1 MVNFLKKRLQV
12 FVSSTYLD
20 LKQERQAA
28 VSAILTSG
36 HIPAGMELFT
46 AGDESQMTVIK
57 QWIDESDVFLL
68 ILGSRYGSIE
78 PETGKS
84 YTHLE
89 YDYALSQNKPLFAC
103 VINNRAIDERVKTLG
118 ISFLEQDNPQK
129 LKEFREFTLT
139 KLSGFWS
146 DTKDIQ
152 LEVIKALQDFSR
164 REDLTGWVKGNEAIN
179 PVALTEE
186 LTRLSQ
192 ENASLRQ
199 ENQELKK
206 QDNTSL
212 NSSQLGISHEQMKQ
226 ILENYSINRE
236 NVVLSLS
243 SNTER
248 NLDKYELKKQ
258 KKIANLLDMFLMLS
272 DSLILG
278 ERSFEPDEV
287 SLDERGIYNSYLLK
301 LCEKNL
307 VYKEKNG
314 RFYIK
319 DEGSQFLNW
328 LEYQELNK

>member
-20 LKQERQAA
+20 LKQERQTA

-46 AGDESQMTVIK
+46 AGDKSQMMVIK

-89 YDYALSQNKPLFAC
+89 YDYALSQDKPLFAC
-103 VINNRAIDERVKTLG
+103 VINNRAINDRVKKLG
-118 ISFLEQDNPQK
+118 RSCLEQDNPQK

-139 KLSGFWS
+139 KPSGFWS

-152 LEVIKALQDFSR
+152 LEIMKALQNFAR
-164 REDLTGWVKGNEAIN
+164 REDLTGWVKGDESVDT
-179 PVALTEE
+179 VALTEE

-199 ENQELKK
+199 EK
-206 QDNTSL
+206 QLLPAGSGSGEAL
-212 NSSQLGISHEQMKQ
+212 NSNQLGISYEQMKS
-226 ILENYSINRE
+226 ILENYVIKKEDIILQLPE
-236 NVVLSLS
+236 N
-243 SNTER
+243 
-248 NLDKYELKKQ
+248 LKKQ
-258 KKIANLLDMFLMLS
+258 FDQETFSLLELFKKISRHTMISKFLVSNSSLLHD
-272 DSLILG
+272 
-278 ERSFEPDEV
+278 
-287 SLDERGIYNSYLLK
+287 YLLT

-307 VYKEKNG
+307 VEIIQHSGNYGNYFKLDSEG
-314 RFYIK
+314 R
-319 DEGSQFLNW
+319 QFLNW
-328 LEYQELNK
+328 LEYQELNP